1 MDFLASYTIFY
12 KFIEKTRKQENN
24 YNVGE
29 KARIREGLEA
39 SYLPGMKADAK
50 EKSTSGTREYPTRLT
65 ERYKSRLPLR
75 PARRL
80 YTIYKNVDA
89 TDVQPKI
96 TPKCTFPDRSW
107 HNPNNMQ
114 NMNGP
119 DRSGSSCKL
128 VFTLNGLR
136 IESIRCVI

>member
-1 MDFLASYTIFY
+1 MVRKNS
-12 KFIEKTRKQENN
+12 KNKKTTLDKQ
-24 YNVGE
+24 NVGE
-29 KARIREGLEA
+29 SLEP
-39 SYLPGMKADAK
+39 SYLPGMKTDTK

-65 ERYKSRLPLR
+65 ERYKSRLPLL

-80 YTIYKNVDA
+80 YTIYKNIDA

-107 HNPNNMQ
+107 HNPNNIQ

-128 VFTLNGLR
+128 VFILNGLR